1 MSGAKGNALEWA
13 LALLRAPG
21 ERHALRQSPLPQG
34 VDRLLA
40 IAAGVE
46 SEESIAETAS
56 ALLGAHGQ
64 LMAGSPRAADDGQW
78 AHYELLVRASG
89 IRAGTSE
96 ILKNILGE
104 RVLGLPKG

>member
-1 MSGAKGNALEWA
+1 
-13 LALLRAPG
+13 
-21 ERHALRQSPLPQG
+21 
-34 VDRLLA
+34 VDQEL
-40 IAAGVE
+40 
-46 SEESIAETAS
+46 AETAS

-64 LMAGSPRAADDGQW
+64 LMAGSPRAPDDGQW
-78 AHYELLVRASG
+78 AHHELLVRASG

>member
-1 MSGAKGNALEWA
+1 MVQE
-13 LALLRAPG
+13 
-21 ERHALRQSPLPQG
+21 
-34 VDRLLA
+34 
-40 IAAGVE
+40 
-46 SEESIAETAS
+46 AETAS

-104 RVLGLPKG
+104 RVLGLPHDLDPHEGRSWAESRRPAAG